1 MELSSERRNELEEQY
16 VDHLIDGCD
25 LETLYVIARESIN
38 ARVEML
44 DEVELVGEIERNAP
58 YLLDDEE
65 LEDDE

>member
-16 VDHLIDGCD
+16 VDHIIDECD
-25 LETLYVIARESIN
+25 LETLYVIARESIS